1 MEPDRTAPRGREP
14 EVKPGNNA
22 APAPKQKLQRNKDEA
37 VKVLQNYKLAA
48 DKVSAH
54 RDALV
59 KVAAPLGEYAD
70 WQDSQRRAELQAAA
84 ADKVQDISKTIADD
98 LQVSKKKAAKAKK
111 KNPEVPLF
119 NPVVRSR
126 ASSWSSAQSGG
137 SGQSISTSVSGSGG
151 SISEATPSDT
161 PATRSRTTLE
171 SVQENYAVPAE
182 AAPFMKDKQYMTDE
196 QALDDPKDDPNHF

>member
-37 VKVLQNYKLAA
+37 VKVLQNYQLAA

-54 RDALV
+54 KDALV

-111 KNPEVPLF
+111 KNPEAPLF
-119 NPVVRSR
+119 TIQAMEWYRPLDQGHHLGHQPSLEF
-126 ASSWSSAQSGG
+126 WT
-137 SGQSISTSVSGSGG
+137 SISTSVSGSGG
-151 SISEATPSDT
+151 SISEVTPSDT
-161 PATRSRTTLE
+161 PATQSRTTLE
-171 SVQENYAVPAE
+171 SVHEELYSPCRSCAVHE
-182 AAPFMKDKQYMTDE
+182 G
-196 QALDDPKDDPNHF
+196 QAMHDGRASLG